1 VTKLNKEK
9 FIADCKKKSNWDYTV
24 MLKDKRIVFDKEKL
38 KKVPDMP
45 FDYYDCII
53 EFNDN

>member
-1 VTKLNKEK
+1 MNKEE
-9 FIADCKKKSNWDYTV
+9 FIADCKKKSNWDYTE
-24 MLKDKRIVFDKEKL
+24 MLTDKRIVFDKRKL